1 VILSAVLLTVLGLTA
16 SIALVELT
24 SLRRSGVVVVSLVA
38 LSTLVA
44 VNVHPVFLGSV
55 AGAIAA
61 VGLSSQRTSIHRRAL
76 VLASLAAD
84 AIVPVAGTL
93 AMSGLSLP
101 VTGLNV
107 PTELEPPTAMAPGS
121 SADARGVE

>member
-1 VILSAVLLTVLGLTA
+1 MLSAVLVTVLGLTA
-16 SIALVELT
+16 SIALVQLT
-24 SLRRSGVVVVSLVA
+24 GLRLSGVVVVSLVA
-38 LSTLVA
+38 LATLVA
-44 VNVHPVFLGSV
+44 VSVHPVFLGSV
-55 AGAIAA
+55 AVAIAA

-76 VLASLAAD
+76 VLASLAAG

-101 VTGLNV
+101 VTSLKV
-107 PTELEPPTAMAPGS
+107 PTELEPLTAMAPDA

>member
-1 VILSAVLLTVLGLTA
+1 MLSAVLVTVLGLTE
-16 SIALVELT
+16 SIALVQLT
-24 SLRRSGVVVVSLVA
+24 GLRLSGVVVVSLGA

-44 VNVHPVFLGSV
+44 VSVLPVFLSSV
-55 AGAIAA
+55 AVAVAA
-61 VGLSSQRTSIHRRAL
+61 VGFSRQRTLIHRRAL
-76 VLASLAAD
+76 VLASLAAG

-93 AMSGLSLP
+93 AMSVLSLS

-107 PTELEPPTAMAPGS
+107 PTELGPLTAMAPGS

>member
-1 VILSAVLLTVLGLTA
+1 MILSAVLLPVLGLTA
-16 SIALVELT
+16 SIALVQLAG
-24 SLRRSGVVVVSLVA
+24 LRRSSVVVVSLVA

-101 VTGLNV
+101 VTGLHV
-107 PTELEPPTAMAPGS
+107 PTELAPLTAIASDG
-121 SADARGVE
+121 SADAGGIE

>member
-1 VILSAVLLTVLGLTA
+1 MLSAVLVTVLGLTA
-16 SIALVELT
+16 SIALVQLT
-24 SLRRSGVVVVSLVA
+24 GLRLSGVVVVSLVA
-38 LSTLVA
+38 LATLVA
-44 VNVHPVFLGSV
+44 VSVHPVFLGSV
-55 AGAIAA
+55 AVAIAA

-93 AMSGLSLP
+93 AMSVLSLP
-101 VTGLNV
+101 VTGLHV
-107 PTELEPPTAMAPGS
+107 PTELEPLTAMAPGS

>member
-1 VILSAVLLTVLGLTA
+1 MLSAVLVTVLGLTA
-16 SIALVELT
+16 SIALMQLT
-24 SLRRSGVVVVSLVA
+24 GLRLSGVVVVSLVA
-38 LSTLVA
+38 LATLVA
-44 VNVHPVFLGSV
+44 VSVHPVFLGSV
-55 AGAIAA
+55 AVAIAA

-107 PTELEPPTAMAPGS
+107 PTELEPLTAMAPGS

>member
-1 VILSAVLLTVLGLTA
+1 MMLSAVLVTVLGLTA
-16 SIALVELT
+16 SIALMQLT
-24 SLRRSGVVVVSLVA
+24 GLRLSGVVVVSLVA
-38 LSTLVA
+38 LATLVA
-44 VNVHPVFLGSV
+44 VSVHPVFLGSV
-55 AGAIAA
+55 AVAIAA

-107 PTELEPPTAMAPGS
+107 PTELEPLTAMAPGS

>member
-1 VILSAVLLTVLGLTA
+1 MLSAVLVTVLGLTA
-16 SIALVELT
+16 SIALVQLAG
-24 SLRRSGVVVVSLVA
+24 LRLSGVVVVSLVA
-38 LSTLVA
+38 LATLVA
-44 VNVHPVFLGSV
+44 VSVLPVFLGSV
-55 AGAIAA
+55 AVAIAA